1 VTIIDVAY
9 SLAMFLLSRQMTKKK
24 LLLMFI
30 KKYKINFLKRK
41 RNKRTDG
48 DFLWKRKQAFFFVQ
62 NEYE

>member
-1 VTIIDVAY
+1 
-9 SLAMFLLSRQMTKKK
+9 
-24 LLLMFI
+24 MFI